1 MTVIKESHLFSITAV
16 LTAPAATSR
25 EQTAIAAAAAA
36 AATAVTDNTAKPCF
50 PDVGVL
56 CMSSYDDAVVV

>member
-25 EQTAIAAAAAA
+25 EQTAVAAAAATA
-36 AATAVTDNTAKPCF
+36 AATAVTDNTPNLVSLMLVCCA
-50 PDVGVL
+50 
-56 CMSSYDDAVVV
+56 